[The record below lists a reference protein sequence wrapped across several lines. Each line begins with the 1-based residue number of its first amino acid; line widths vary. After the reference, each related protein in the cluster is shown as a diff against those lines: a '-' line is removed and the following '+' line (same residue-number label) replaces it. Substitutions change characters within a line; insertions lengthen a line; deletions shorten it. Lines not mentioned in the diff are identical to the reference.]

1 MKGGAHALILDSSLL
16 AIRVQSRATM
26 STPSEFL
33 SRFEAAKR
41 AVMAQTEVLHRDFG
55 RAASH
60 WKSDGTRVTPVDIAI
75 SEGIVRELSAQFPDD
90 EFFSEELANAE
101 TAIRLT
107 RRFAWVLDPIDG
119 TNNYA
124 LGIAHCAISL
134 GLLEDGRPIY
144 GVVYDLARR
153 TLIHGG
159 PGYGLFDGER
169 PAQVRSEPP
178 DGHTLLGFHSPYDK
192 SFAVH
197 AAVLVENFKIR
208 GLGSSTLHL
217 AYVAVG
223 ILGGTVDHNVRI
235 WDIAAA
241 VPLCLAGGG
250 QVEFLNGEQFPMREF
265 DLKMRRIFYVA
276 GNAAV
281 CARLRQLLGR

>member
-1 MKGGAHALILDSSLL
+1 MSDSAL
-16 AIRVQSRATM
+16 
-26 STPSEFL
+26 L
-33 SRFEAAKR
+33 SRIEAAKR
-41 AVMAQTEVLHRDFG
+41 AVLAQIDLFHREFG
-55 RAASH
+55 RATSN

-75 SEGIVRELSAQFPDD
+75 SDGIVAELAQQFPDD
-90 EFFSEELANAE
+90 DYFSEELTHAQAP
-101 TAIRLT
+101 IPLSK
-107 RRFAWVLDPIDG
+107 RFAWILDPIDG

-134 GLLEDGRPIY
+134 GLFEHGCPVY

-159 PGYGLFDGER
+159 PGQGLFDGER
-169 PAQVRSEPP
+169 VVRVRADPP
-178 DGHTLLGFHSPYDK
+178 DNQTLLGFHSPYDK
-192 SFAVH
+192 RFSPH
-197 AAVLVENFKIR
+197 ASILVENFKIR

-241 VPLCLAGGG
+241 IPLCIAGGG
-250 QVEFLNGEQFPMREF
+250 QVEFLNGELFPLRQF
-265 DLKMRRIFYVA
+265 DLKMSRIFYIS

-281 CARLRQLLGR
+281 CARLRQLLNVTPAEVTTDQTNHPN

>member
-1 MKGGAHALILDSSLL
+1 MSDSALQDRI
-16 AIRVQSRATM
+16 A
-26 STPSEFL
+26 
-33 SRFEAAKR
+33 AAKKSVLR
-41 AVMAQTEVLHRDFG
+41 QTTLLQTQFG
-55 RAASH
+55 RAESQ

-75 SEGIVRELSAQFPDD
+75 SEGIVGDLQAEFPDD
-90 EFFSEELANAE
+90 DFFSEELTHAE
-101 TAIRLT
+101 GPIPLT
-107 RRFAWVLDPIDG
+107 KRFAWVLDPIDG
-119 TNNYA
+119 TNNFA

-134 GLLEDGRPIY
+134 GLFEHGMPVY

-159 PGYGLFDGER
+159 PGLGLFDGER
-169 PAQVRSEPP
+169 PASVRKEPP
-178 DGHTLLGFHSPYDK
+178 DKQMLLGFHSPYDK
-192 SFAVH
+192 AFAAH
-197 AAVLVENFKIR
+197 ASVLVENFKIR

-223 ILGGTVDHNVRI
+223 ILGGTVDHNVKI

-241 VPLCLAGGG
+241 VTLCLAGGG
-250 QVEFLNGEQFPMREF
+250 QVQFLSGEQFPMRTF

-281 CARLRQLLGR
+281 CRELRGLLKV

>member
-1 MKGGAHALILDSSLL
+1 
-16 AIRVQSRATM
+16 M
-26 STPSEFL
+26 STHSKFL
-33 SRFEAAKR
+33 SRIEAAKR
-41 AVMAQTEVLHRDFG
+41 AVMNQTELFHRNFG
-55 RAASH
+55 KAESH

-75 SEGIVRELSAQFPDD
+75 SEGIVAELSAQFPEDD
-90 EFFSEELANAE
+90 YFSEELTNAPE
-101 TAIRLT
+101 PIPLKK
-107 RRFAWVLDPIDG
+107 RFAWVLDPIDG

-134 GLLEDGRPIY
+134 GLFEEGSPVF

-159 PGYGLFDGER
+159 PGHALFDGER
-169 PAQVRSEPP
+169 EVGVRPEPP
-178 DGHTLLGFHSPYDK
+178 DNQMLLGFHSPYDK
-192 SFAVH
+192 NFAAH
-197 AAVLVENFKIR
+197 ASVLVENFKIR
-208 GLGSSTLHL
+208 SLGSSTLHL

-223 ILGGTVDHNVRI
+223 ILGGTVDHNVKI

-250 QVEFLNGEQFPMREF
+250 RVEFLNGGQFPLRTF

-276 GNAAV
+276 GNAQV
-281 CARLRQLLGR
+281 CARLRELLKV